1 MEAAEPSQPLSYL
14 ESTFFAH
21 PFSQTVGASS
31 GAGLLARKHDQKHKN
46 GLLCLGETLQK
57 LSGFEIII
65 EGSTLA

>member
-1 MEAAEPSQPLSYL
+1 M
-14 ESTFFAH
+14 
-21 PFSQTVGASS
+21 VGASS

-57 LSGFEIII
+57 LPGFEIII